1 MFIRLLTGLVRA
13 SNHTKCVALSNQKC
27 KIQPTFINLHPNVS
41 QEIHYHPFTVKLDKC
56 IGSWNTL
63 NDLSNKVCVPNKT
76 EDLNLSMFN
85 MNSGINELKTLTR
98 HISCECKCKFDK
110 RKCNL
115 NQSWNNNKC

>member
-56 IGSWNTL
+56 IGS
-63 NDLSNKVCVPNKT
+63 
-76 EDLNLSMFN
+76 
-85 MNSGINELKTLTR
+85 
-98 HISCECKCKFDK
+98 
-110 RKCNL
+110 
-115 NQSWNNNKC
+115 